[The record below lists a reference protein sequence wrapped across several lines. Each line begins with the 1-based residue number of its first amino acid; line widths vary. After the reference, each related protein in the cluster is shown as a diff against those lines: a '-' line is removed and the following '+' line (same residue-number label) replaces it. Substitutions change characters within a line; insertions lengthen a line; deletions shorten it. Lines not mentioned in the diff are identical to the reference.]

1 MKKPILG
8 IAIAVTLLLGACALT
23 PADHYDNFI
32 NDLDAV
38 TRLQTGLQQ
47 MEGGGMTPYVTADMK
62 TLGRELA
69 VFSTE
74 DTEIRQINENFI
86 STARAL
92 RESMEIAE
100 EDEEAAHAL
109 YEAAKTY
116 FDTGLLMFSSLETSG
131 GGRASG

>member
-1 MKKPILG
+1 LKKPILG
-8 IAIAVTLLLGACALT
+8 IVIAVTLLLGACALT

-32 NDLDAV
+32 NDLDAI

-47 MEGGGMTPYVTADMK
+47 MEGGGMTPYVAADMK

-86 STARAL
+86 STARSL

-100 EDEEAAHAL
+100 EDEEAARAL